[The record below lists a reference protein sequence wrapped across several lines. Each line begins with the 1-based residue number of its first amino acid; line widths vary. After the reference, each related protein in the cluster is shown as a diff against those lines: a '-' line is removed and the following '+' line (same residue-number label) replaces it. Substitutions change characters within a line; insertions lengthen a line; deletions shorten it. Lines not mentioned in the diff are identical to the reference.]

1 MPQAPQFAVPAPA
14 LPAVAAPQAAAPAA
28 KPNYLPL
35 IIVLNVVLIAAIAL
49 ILYFAL
55 KPH

>member
-1 MPQAPQFAVPAPA
+1 MLQIPS
-14 LPAVAAPQAAAPAA
+14 AAPLATPKIPAA
-28 KPNYLPL
+28 KLPTASVKSPVSHLPL
-35 IIVLNVVLIAAIAL
+35 IIALNVVLVLAIAL

>member
-1 MPQAPQFAVPAPA
+1 M
-14 LPAVAAPQAAAPAA
+14 AAPKIAAPVPAA
-28 KPNYLPL
+28 KSPVSYLPL
-35 IIVLNVVLIAAIAL
+35 IIVLNVVLVLAIAL